1 MPSQAHPPS
10 PHAKA
15 LDRLPLIGRSSELAL
30 LTKALTEAGN
40 GAGRTV
46 FLSGEGGVGKTRV
59 ASAAA
64 EEAAKRGW
72 NVAFGRSYAVE
83 TGIPYALF
91 SDALLPSLR
100 KLDPSTLSVLTR
112 GGSAELAYLFPALAS
127 GSERERAGAGIDPS
141 DLKARLL
148 WNFSQFLGR
157 YAAKQPLCIV
167 LENLQWADASSLEL
181 FHFVAR
187 QMKEQR
193 IALIATYNDTE
204 GDTNPALRTTEQSL
218 VRLGIATRCRLEP
231 LSQPEVAEV
240 LQAAFSVDPGSI
252 RPFTAL
258 LFGWTRGNPF
268 FVEETLKSL
277 VESGA
282 LQFADGHWRGW
293 EVEALHLPPTI
304 RDAVAGRLDR
314 LSPAAREIANLA
326 AVIGT
331 SVPFN
336 RLHAVSSAGESEL
349 AVLLDE
355 LSAQRI
361 LEERDG
367 AGGAT
372 YDFAHPI
379 LQQVTYNALGGARAR
394 LLHARVGEALETF
407 YGNRA
412 MAHAG
417 ELALHF
423 SRAHTFAPKAVR
435 YLNEAGRSALA
446 AYANREA
453 ASHLGS
459 ALEQIEASGED
470 VPERDDIVRNLARA
484 RQRLGDYESAIS
496 LWAITRE
503 KAIAEGDLSGLAS
516 IEHRMGLACYWSG
529 RNEDAL
535 THFAAGLEAAR
546 GVSDAAVVVRLHLA
560 KGICLQDLGR
570 LDASKAE
577 VENALAAAEESGD
590 QALLARAHRA
600 LLLLHAWSGP
610 ASLAREH
617 GEKALQLAV
626 TLGDSMLA
634 WTAHWGMGL
643 LAGLMGEAPAVAAHV
658 EECERLEEQLRSPL
672 LPLWTAEISIQYAT
686 AMGDWDNGIAIGERT
701 IALAQALGQ
710 RTLLPR
716 LLVWT
721 GLIYLWRN
729 DLVRAKSYFDRAWEL
744 SGAGRESVEYA
755 DVPTVVPAHMGLAAY
770 YLETRDFDEA
780 IRVGEAGLAIAD
792 RSGYVSWSL
801 QWLLPV
807 IGEAALWKLDF
818 VRAEKHSTRMR
829 RDATRLNNKVGL
841 AVADA
846 CDGMLRL
853 YRDTDPAGAQPL
865 LRASIEAL
873 DAIPLPDTAARI
885 RRVLAK
891 ALRDCGDREGATKEL
906 KKAHDAFAR
915 TGAAGELSKVRDDLR
930 NIGIRPPAR
939 STASGAGGLTGRETE
954 IARMVAQRKSNKEI
968 GAALDISARTVST
981 HLSNIFMK
989 LGVSSRGELTD
1000 LARSNG
1006 ILAE

>member
-1 MPSQAHPPS
+1 MQPSSAHF
-10 PHAKA
+10 KA

-30 LTKALTEAGN
+30 LTGALTDAGN
-40 GAGRTV
+40 GDGQTV
-46 FLSGEGGVGKTRV
+46 FLSGEGGIGKTRV
-59 ASAAA
+59 ATAAA
-64 EEAAKRGW
+64 EEARKRGW

-100 KLDPSTLSVLTR
+100 KLDSSTLSVLTR
-112 GGSAELAYLFPALAS
+112 GGSAELAYLFPALAG

-157 YAAKQPLCIV
+157 FAAKQPLCIV
-167 LENLQWADASSLEL
+167 LENLQWTDASSLEL
-181 FHFVAR
+181 FHFVSR

-193 IALIATYNDTE
+193 IALIATYNDAE
-204 GDTNPALRTTEQSL
+204 GDSNPTLRTTEQSL
-218 VRLGIATRCRLEP
+218 VRLGSATRCHLEP

-240 LQAAFSVDPGSI
+240 LQAVFSVDPGSI
-252 RPFTAL
+252 RPFTSL
-258 LFGWTRGNPF
+258 LYGWTRGNPF

-282 LQFADGHWRGW
+282 LKYADGRWQGW
-293 EVEALHLPPTI
+293 EVEALQLPPTI

-314 LSPAAREIANLA
+314 LSPAARDIANLA

-331 SVPFN
+331 SVTFS
-336 RLHAVSSAGESEL
+336 RLHSVASVSEQEL
-349 AVLLDE
+349 AALLDE
-355 LSAQRI
+355 LSAQSI
-361 LEERDG
+361 LEERES
-367 AGGAT
+367 AGGAS

-394 LLHARVGEALETF
+394 LLHAQVGEALETF
-407 YGNRA
+407 YGARA
-412 MAHAG
+412 MSHAG

-453 ASHLGS
+453 ASHLGN
-459 ALEQIEASGED
+459 ALEQIEASGEE
-470 VPERDDIVRNLARA
+470 VPERHDIVRNLARA
-484 RQRLGDYESAIS
+484 RQRLGDYDGAIS
-496 LWAITRE
+496 LWAIARQ
-503 KAIAEGDLSGLAS
+503 KALAEGDLSALAS

-529 RNEDAL
+529 RNDDAL
-535 THFAAGLEAAR
+535 MHYAAGLEAAR
-546 GVSDAAVVVRLHLA
+546 DASDAAVLVRLHLA

-577 VENALAAAEESGD
+577 VESALAAAEQSGD

-600 LLLLHAWSGP
+600 LLLLYAWSGP

-626 TLGDSMLA
+626 ALGDSMLA

-643 LAGLMGEAPAVAAHV
+643 LAGLMGEAPAVAAHIG
-658 EECERLEEQLRSPL
+658 ECERLEEQLRSPL

-770 YLETRDFDEA
+770 YLETRDFDKA
-780 IRVGEAGLAIAD
+780 IAIGEAGLAIAD

-807 IGEAALWKLDF
+807 VGEAALWKLDF
-818 VRAEKHSTRMR
+818 ERAEKHSTRMR

-865 LRASIEAL
+865 LRASIESL

-891 ALRDCGDREGATKEL
+891 ALRDSGDREGATREL
-906 KKAHDAFAR
+906 KKAHDTFAK
-915 TGAAGELSKVRDDLR
+915 TGAAGKLSKVRDDLR
-930 NIGIRPPAR
+930 DIGIRPPAR
-939 STASGAGGLTGRETE
+939 STASGTGGLTGRETE

-981 HLSNIFMK
+981 HLSNIFVK
-989 LGVSSRGELTD
+989 LGVASRGELAD
-1000 LARSNG
+1000 VARSNG
-1006 ILAE
+1006 ILGD

>member
-1 MPSQAHPPS
+1 MQPSSA
-10 PHAKA
+10 HAKA

-30 LTKALTEAGN
+30 LSKALTEAGN

-91 SDALLPSLR
+91 ADALLPSLK

-112 GGSAELAYLFPALAS
+112 GGSAELAYLFPALAT

-167 LENLQWADASSLEL
+167 LENLQWTDASSLEL

-204 GDTNPALRTTEQSL
+204 GDSNPALRTTEQSL
-218 VRLGIATRCRLEP
+218 VRLGTATRCRLEP
-231 LSQPEVAEV
+231 LSQAEVAEV
-240 LQAAFSVDPGSI
+240 LQVVFSVDPGSI

-258 LFGWTRGNPF
+258 LYGWTRGNPF

-282 LQFADGHWRGW
+282 LQYADGHWRGW
-293 EVEALHLPPTI
+293 EVEALQLPPTI

-331 SVPFN
+331 SVTFN
-336 RLHAVSSAGESEL
+336 RLHSVTSASETEL
-349 AVLLDE
+349 ASLLDE

-367 AGGAT
+367 TGGAT

-394 LLHARVGEALETF
+394 LLHARVGEALESF
-407 YGNRA
+407 YANRA

-446 AYANREA
+446 TYANREA
-453 ASHLGS
+453 ASHLGN
-459 ALEQIEASGED
+459 ALEQIETSGAD

-484 RQRLGDYESAIS
+484 RQRLGDYNGAIS
-496 LWAITRE
+496 LWAIARE

-535 THFAAGLEAAR
+535 THYAAGLEAAR
-546 GVSDAAVVVRLHLA
+546 GASDAAVIVRLHLA

-577 VENALAAAEESGD
+577 VEGALAAAEQSGD

-600 LLLLHAWSGP
+600 LLLLYAWSGP

-643 LAGLMGEAPAVAAHV
+643 LAGLMGEAPEVAAHIG
-658 EECERLEEQLRSPL
+658 ECERLEEQLRSPL

-701 IALAQALGQ
+701 ITLAQALGQ

-729 DLVRAKSYFDRAWEL
+729 DLVRAKSYFDRAWDL

-818 VRAEKHSTRMR
+818 IRAEKHSTRMR

-853 YRDTDPAGAQPL
+853 YRDTDPVGAQPL
-865 LRASIEAL
+865 LRAAIEAL

-891 ALRDCGDREGATKEL
+891 SLRDAGDREGATKEL

-930 NIGIRPPAR
+930 DIGIRPPAR
-939 STASGAGGLTGRETE
+939 STASGTAGLTGRETE

-981 HLSNIFMK
+981 HLSNIFTK
-989 LGVSSRGELTD
+989 LGVASRGELTD

-1006 ILAE
+1006 ILSE